1 VHITDFCFF
10 FCRLTGG
17 VDAILSVRVLL
28 IEIEVA
34 MVLISLFED
43 ALLHDMARLENEAVG
58 GVDCDSKDIEEVE
71 GKAVLC

>member
-1 VHITDFCFF
+1 M
-10 FCRLTGG
+10 GG
-17 VDAILSVRVLL
+17 VDAVLSVEVLL

-43 ALLHDMARLENEAVG
+43 TLLPDMARLENEAVG